1 MRSEGRKKRHRQL
14 LKLIETNPLMTDE
27 EISSALGVS
36 LSTVRLDRGLL
47 AIPELRERTRLMAEH
62 ATSRLRSLRAEEV
75 FGELMGLEPD
85 NWALSVLM
93 PTRDMAFRTTDL
105 VGDYYIYAQA
115 ASLAIATINAEMVT
129 VEAARLKYCGPS
141 YIGDKIVARSKVG
154 THKDNKYVVSV
165 HSRAG
170 EKEIFVARFVV
181 AAAEADGDEK
191 LGD

>member
-181 AAAEADGDEK
+181 AAAEAHGGEK

>member
-14 LKLIETNPLMTDE
+14 LKLIETNPMMTDE

-85 NWALSVLM
+85 NWALSVLT

-115 ASLAIATINAEMVT
+115 ASLAIATINAEMV
-129 VEAARLKYCGPS
+129 VIEAARLKYGSPS
-141 YIGDKIVARSKVG
+141 LLGEKIVARSKVG

-170 EKEIFVARFVV
+170 EREIFVARFVV
-181 AAAEADGDEK
+181 AAAEDHGGEK